1 MTPNHFSD
9 KQRGFLLITALG
21 SLLVVGTV
29 AAGLNV
35 LIVQDA
41 GTPNNKLLVTRDT
54 IFADSAF
61 LFVRDKLEEPPES
74 VEPVEPVE
82 LNDDG
87 LLLDDGTREESP
99 TRAQLREA
107 LSKAETEDVRIRV
120 RDVYTYIFAEQKLED
135 DRRFDDEGG
144 LLDEDREDLLDPDPD
159 PEDIVDALS
168 SDDRE
173 DVDERIQN
181 LLDRRLPIPD

>member
-61 LFVRDKLEEPPES
+61 LFARDKIDDLGKLGEDG
-74 VEPVEPVE
+74 E
-82 LNDDG
+82 LLRADG
-87 LLLDDGTREESP
+87 STRYENP

-107 LSKAETEDVRIRV
+107 LSKAETKEVRVDVRN
-120 RDVYTYIFAEQKLED
+120 VYRYIYAEYKLEEQGRFNDEDELLDMDREGVLYTDPTPNQIREELSDD
-135 DRRFDDEGG
+135 DRD
-144 LLDEDREDLLDPDPD
+144 
-159 PEDIVDALS
+159 
-168 SDDRE
+168 
-173 DVDERIQN
+173 DVDETVEN
-181 LLDRRLPIPD
+181 LLDRRLPMPD